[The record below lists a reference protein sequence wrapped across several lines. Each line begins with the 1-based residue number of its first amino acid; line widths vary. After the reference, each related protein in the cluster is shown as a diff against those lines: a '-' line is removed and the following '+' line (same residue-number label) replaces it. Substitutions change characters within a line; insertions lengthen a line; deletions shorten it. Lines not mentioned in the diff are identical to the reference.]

1 MKKREREREKRIETR
16 QTVHIVHDGI
26 AGQRVPRQGDQD
38 VGGQLSP
45 GGVVHWTPVGGGR
58 KQQGQVVPGG

>member
-1 MKKREREREKRIETR
+1 M
-16 QTVHIVHDGI
+16 HIVHDGV